1 MPSRTAW
8 ALIAVA
14 LALAAGG
21 FLLFAEGGGPLYAA
35 VAGFYSPST
44 LPTLVL
50 LGGIHGAPRWAWYLS
65 YVGGPLLQNLVL
77 LCLAFWWQNRKREA
91 V

>member
-1 MPSRTAW
+1 MRSRTAL
-8 ALIAVA
+8 ALVAVA

-21 FLLFAEGGGPLYAA
+21 LILFAESGGPLYAA
-35 VAGFYSPST
+35 VAGFYLPST

-50 LGGIHGAPRWAWYLS
+50 LGGVHGAPRWAWYLS

-77 LCLAFWWQNRKREA
+77 LGLVFWWQSRKREA